1 MGDNRDLQFENP
13 PVGSDAVRSKDSTG
27 QIGRFLQEYLEAR
40 SRNNRPSPLQAPGD
54 GDGLYDSDANPIDAD
69 SADPDQPLFEV
80 TRQPDG
86 RILVNFFPTL
96 SARES
101 GETSPAHAVLCTTDN
116 GAQALEIYDQQQRR
130 FSSTVFVDPET
141 GQVTSECEQHLGGG
155 LNAQQRIVLNTD
167 GTGTYTLTRCQN
179 TSPTNGNGV
188 GSAAPTDRPTA
199 ATFVGTFRSDG
210 TINSMNVIPGMY
222 ATGMQITLDPE
233 NFPLISE
240 SLTEFLGRVDVERQ
254 ELLLLPPASTTLS
267 TVAFVSEGDDTS
279 GDTIQT
285 ALQDQT
291 TEDPTSLESAA
302 RGGDQEALRTLA
314 TMARKV
320 RENTPESH
328 PNRLALAS
336 LINIATS
343 SDVGSAGASR
353 LLLRLADGSQWLNDQ
368 VWRGV
373 SARVPQNPQALR
385 LLSALSTGAISVPST
400 ISEALAPL
408 ARIVREGNRRN
419 GERAATTLLIASGLG
434 SDNQAA
440 TAQSSS
446 ALQELINGCRGPND
460 ASRQIFQRLLEGAV
474 STGDLLTLNLVTR
487 NMTSEP
493 LRRQFVDVARTHLR
507 EAPQGD
513 STRQRELA
521 SALTAIVS
529 GCRPLRIREQSGRV
543 ENTAATYLG
552 EPSEELLARARG
564 GDSRARLEIEAYGIE
579 AIRILNHRE
588 PVDRQIF
595 ANIAAVELSR
605 NAFLREI
612 GIQPIPRRT
621 EQNTLDLW
629 NDLLSRF
636 VRPSELLF
644 TPQSSNAELLNLQLD
659 TQTHLVNALRQRAA
673 GDTADGSAAAL
684 IELLTPERPLQLL
697 MTAASRDLE
706 RRENALRDAARIA
719 LLSLIL
725 SPERETT
732 ALNGL
737 INRLN
742 TQPGNTAVLRTT
754 LEFASRMEN
763 LPADNRAALTSHL
776 SRALQLYG
784 PRGNNPPEISQA
796 LINVLSG
803 AAAFVRAGHAVE
815 SSFAIVGRSVAGSLI
830 QQFNNSSTSDSTRNQ
845 RTANLIALTPF
856 LSADQVRTLLQSR
869 EAASIGIVGL
879 FNPNP
884 TRIADSINITPEQ
897 QALRDRFSELV
908 RGLLSSREP
917 EVQTA
922 ALRYIADNFYIVGD
936 PASPGYQVLID
947 RIQALHGST
956 NAAVRDGTSA
966 ALSRALEFNPDLRS
980 RMLASRDNRE
990 FQRLA
995 VEAIFR
1001 AGAAGLATT
1010 PENAS
1015 ILLSL
1020 AQDASGR
1027 DSVRRLARALLLPMV
1042 APDGL
1047 PDGSSVRAQV
1057 VNTLRGIARGSDSSA
1072 IQNLVNDAIFLSN
1085 GSARSNDAIAGLTAV
1100 ANSSSLAGERIAEAL
1115 LDSYSTNCPVQSSLA
1130 HPDKTR
1136 LAVISRALCGI
1147 DGASIGTANRPSI
1160 LERAV
1165 SDSNSARR
1173 DAALTALS
1181 HIATSDATDG
1191 TTDTSGAGAEQAL
1204 SDLLRNR
1211 PQTLNDLTRLATGRG
1226 IEANAVLGAMVRIAL
1241 RPGDSNRVAEL
1252 RRQVEEIAR
1261 QPLAGAGQ
1269 LAASTTE
1276 VLRLLQ
1282 QAGQSGNTRAIEM
1295 LGLVSASTA
1304 PAARN
1309 AYQALLH
1316 DFANRPANDP
1326 AGQLARSYFSN
1337 PTPERSVIISQALAA
1352 ALREMTPTLQDRVL
1366 ADRDLRSIA
1375 ERLTIQELTANFRGD
1390 SATLR
1395 TIAGMIDRRGSAFS
1409 TTDGAIS
1416 ALCREARNGSHD
1428 ATSVLIAAAS
1438 RSEDAD
1444 VRRQAVIA
1452 LAEVAGI
1459 TLSAADR
1466 ESPDHGLRAC
1476 LELVQARALSGAR
1489 GSISVLI
1496 QTAADPLL
1504 AGELRTSSMNALRE
1518 VLSSTHSD
1526 TAVTR
1531 ILSAWHN
1538 NPSPTNLAVLAAASA
1553 QLPDRRD
1560 LQQQLQSGYLE
1571 IIRRDP
1577 GQNGAEHRLRSQSA
1591 AMALLANPQAL
1602 SPAVI
1607 REIARHLTPQMA
1619 ELLVR
1624 TENIPQDR
1632 VLQLLASLRE
1642 LAQNPP
1648 QGTDLAAVARAF
1660 GAFGRVATAED
1671 VEALTRLRERANS
1684 TEAHEAID
1692 RGIFSIITSAR
1703 DRNVRSSA
1711 MEAFRTSTSW
1721 SQLTEPMRRALT
1733 SFATTGSANLS
1744 ELRNAFD
1751 RVIAD
1756 RAPYPLAISIAMS
1769 MNVITWELTT
1779 PPLST
1784 PGNYN
1789 TTGGTTDQEIC
1800 RIADQI
1806 MDRVEYGDSRTLS
1819 GWVLPLL
1826 SAAYDQYGG
1835 SDRQT
1840 PSRNMILAVMQN
1852 LGAEGRLTDPRF
1864 QDLDTADRD
1873 AYVQR
1878 WQNHRS
1884 NTIDQINATI
1894 QEMRLTGASLVEINQ
1909 HHQRMLDAY
1918 HSGFQLRPNDR
1929 LGPPPTP
1936 PPLPPR
1942 PSEDQ
1947 MRAEQRFVIRHHEA
1961 LIQRL
1966 EQLHRQLGESDVSLN
1981 QAHNLRTPAEY
1992 FELRSQGRHDEAR
2005 LLLIQRWA
2013 EGSLPPALNGEFQ
2026 RTWQELHQRG
2036 LMPSATPPTTAAQGY
2051 QLLAAMS
2058 QPNYTWMPTGEQ
2070 DLRRALGNALM
2081 ERSLQLVRHGE
2092 FNPANQ
2098 QRLEAV
2104 SQQFQARSQAL
2115 INVFSAA
2122 IAQGRPDAQLANF
2135 VSTELTRLQTLLNN
2149 PETIDLR
2156 TNLGT
2161 AIRSMSAELE
2171 RMPQG
2176 SVGRERLR
2184 MQISAFETLHT
2195 GLDPNGEFVR
2205 NLRTVQQSLRD
2216 ITPDTPTQQL
2226 LSTIA
2231 HVAIATATFAAA
2243 AAFVTATFG
2252 TGAVAIAA
2260 GLVLTPLALTA
2271 TSQITTQ
2278 GLYWAGGTNRS
2289 TPFMDW
2295 VFNQTHWDG
2304 RSFVPV
2310 TAGQAFTN
2318 LGEQFA
2324 QEAIMNAITMGAGSL
2339 GRAAMGRVMS
2349 GAGYAIPHV
2358 VPPTGA
2364 WSQRF
2369 SSTFWG
2375 NYTRSAHVIGMGLA
2389 APSIVNE
2396 DVAHAMAVIGPLF
2409 AFGHS
2414 AFETARHARR
2424 VATPERPSI
2433 SRPAEL
2439 IDHLNLTGLNDTQ
2452 KTQMREWWAMRT
2464 PAEQRRIAEAFRF
2477 INPSEDVRV
2486 VEALR
2491 RATPQQLTHLMEAI
2505 RAHVNNGGSA
2515 GHSGNFLRE
2524 FGNLP
2529 QAERTQLLELCDGL
2543 RPAQRNLLV
2552 ARLAESAL
2560 HAVGTPESPSQTGQP
2575 MPRLVRDI
2583 LGAGNNRAALI
2594 EHINQLPPSVVSDIA
2609 GLSAQQHRLR
2619 ALETL
2624 ATSGRGAT
2632 LQPILE
2638 SLRPPR
2644 LRTEF
2649 LRSLAMIEDGGLR
2662 GQALD
2667 RIAGHRNG
2675 ADLTAAIASMTTNRS
2690 RVMEFLGGASEA
2702 HVHALF
2708 DTISAAG
2715 DRNSRASM
2723 LLALS
2728 RLTTAE
2734 QQAHALEAVGAG
2746 GRELYRRMSG
2756 LSDVQLGQA
2765 LQLIT
2770 SPGEAGAQMR
2780 TLVGRLNATEMQ
2792 QLTTYMEST
2801 RGQSRTI
2808 ALEVIRMIADGAPI
2822 PIATLSDIQGR
2833 HLSRLRDVARE
2844 RMSLNTRI
2852 GTMDAGPQ
2860 RDALTLARDLLDR
2873 ALAAPNRD
2881 TVIPGRE
2888 TVGDSNTS
2896 HLLEARAV
2904 SRLLSDQGILNNP
2917 ADLQRARIIA
2927 EAWRDG
2933 APIETTQL
2941 NDVRGARLVR
2951 LSNLVTRRS
2960 GLTAQLADPNQIS
2973 LPGMTAEQLRGLR
2986 TAVDRIL
2993 SGREAGQPQRISDME
3008 TVLSQIANPSVSRES
3023 ANALANIL
3031 SLSASM
3037 PADFPAGLR
3046 SLARLT
3052 NTPES
3057 TAALRTYEHLLRQI
3071 NSQMATSGG
3080 NGDMMVRYSSTIM
3093 RQLQAGVP
3101 GLEGEWVFVP
3111 AAPPLRS
3118 NTQISDADLFGVDGV
3133 FINLTNGS
3141 VRPVDFSGNAAESGV
3156 CRWHVGPQEQ
3166 LETGHSTHD
3175 PAAFLRRF
3183 LNTTA
3188 DGVTRPSTFNI
3199 FDANFVQNVGLPS
3212 FAREPLTAQTIHS
3225 RQERLNQYID
3235 RLHTEIRRLRDSGQ
3249 PVPPQYEY
3257 WAQALQETRGGYNV
3271 LAQGSEFLMNQAAR
3285 GSVNHTR
3292 LTRATQDNATGVRML
3307 EFALAESI
3315 PTSYI
3320 RSNPDGSGQHVV
3332 GGSIESF
3339 RVYSDGRIEV
3349 TSTRDH
3355 SDPRPMRGRP
3365 VGTVLDVLQG
3375 ALTSEQA
3382 RLTPSAATIQRLQA
3396 DIQTMQASGGQLDF
3410 TNQQHRDLIGR
3421 LVGYRY
3427 PTAGNAPGGNT
3438 GSGVTPTN
3446 GARSAPRPAPGSGGS
3461 DTQPSNTNRPSPIE
3475 QPRNPLG
3482 DTMMSIGESPVR
3494 LATIA
3499 QPADGETVTIGRHEQ
3514 FGEQLRDPIISRRHV
3529 EITNSNGELTL
3540 TVLGQ
3545 NRVFV
3550 RSANGTITQVT
3561 SPRVLQQG
3569 DEVILSR
3576 NNAPRLVLRDGAI
3589 DLLPPRTDQ
3598 GPPPR
3603 RHFFGLGIMSLPRPG
3618 DISIGS
3624 HATFGTELA
3633 GFESVSPNHVRISRN
3648 AEGAVTVTSLDSSRG
3663 TYISRPDGAVI
3674 QVTDSHTV
3682 QPGEHILLSRNGP
3695 RLVVAGSILELH
3707 QPQPRAIRPGSN
3719 IDFSRLDLPSL
3730 PENHIPSLPAVLQ
3743 SNRYQQLNELRGPI
3757 EHGFQNAGQ
3766 RVQLDDIGAL
3776 VRPSGERAQVRRAVT
3791 VYDPAR
3797 DPVLRAVLAE
3807 ARGRF
3812 DHLRNDPLRLMEA
3825 LSQYT
3830 NELLHPQGWNQE
3842 ALNCWYDE
3850 FNHTH
3855 AGQRVLLGEFLR
3867 RGTGVCSQQAL
3878 LVHGLAQ
3885 SMGIN
3890 PVMVRNTTHAWN
3902 EITINGT
3909 RYIFDPRNRVYGQVV
3924 TPETR
3929 LRMYTPGVQELP
3941 R

>member
-13 PVGSDAVRSKDSTG
+13 PVGSDAVRSTDSTG
-27 QIGRFLQEYLEAR
+27 QISRFLEEYLEVR
-40 SRNNRPSPLQAPGD
+40 SRNDRPSPLPASGD
-54 GDGLYDSDANPIDAD
+54 GDGLYDSDANPIDTD
-69 SADPDQPLFEV
+69 SADPDQPVFEV
-80 TRQPDG
+80 ITQPDG

-96 SARES
+96 SARER
-101 GETSPAHAVLCTTDN
+101 GETSPAHALLWTTDSS
-116 GAQALEIYDQQQRR
+116 AQALEIYDQQQRR

-179 TSPTNGNGV
+179 TSATDGNGV
-188 GSAAPTDRPTA
+188 GSAAPTDRPAA

-210 TINSMNVIPGMY
+210 TINSMNVIPGMF
-222 ATGMQITLDPE
+222 ATRVQITLDPE

-240 SLTEFLGRVDVERQ
+240 TLTEFLGRIDLERQ

-267 TVAFVSEGDDTS
+267 TVALVSEGDDTS

-285 ALQDQT
+285 TLLDQT
-291 TEDPTSLESAA
+291 TEEPMSLESAA
-302 RGGDQEALRTLA
+302 RGGAQEALRTLA
-314 TMARKV
+314 TMARQV

-368 VWRGV
+368 VWRGA
-373 SARVPQNPQALR
+373 SARIAQNTQALR
-385 LLSALSTGAISVPST
+385 LLSALSTGATSVPST
-400 ISEALAPL
+400 IGEALAPL

-419 GERAATTLLIASGLG
+419 GERAAATLLIASGLG
-434 SDNQAA
+434 SDNQTA
-440 TAQSSS
+440 TAQASS
-446 ALQELINGCRGPND
+446 AIQELINGCRGPND
-460 ASRQIFQRLLEGAV
+460 ASRQIFQRLLEGAI
-474 STGDLLTLNLVTR
+474 STGDLTSLHLVTR
-487 NMTSEP
+487 NITSEP

-521 SALTAIVS
+521 SALTAILS
-529 GCRPLRIREQSGRV
+529 GCRPLRIREQPGRV
-543 ENTAATYLG
+543 ENSAVTYLG
-552 EPSEELLARARG
+552 EPSEELLARARN
-564 GDSRARLEIEAYGIE
+564 GDSRARLEIEAYGVE
-579 AIRILNHRE
+579 AIRFLNHRE

-636 VRPSELLF
+636 IRPSELLF
-644 TPQSSNAELLNLQLD
+644 TPQSSNPELLNLQLD

-673 GDTADGSAAAL
+673 GDTADGSATAL

-697 MTAASRDLE
+697 TTAASRDLG

-719 LLSLIL
+719 LLSLNL

-732 ALNGL
+732 VLNGL

-754 LEFASRMEN
+754 LEFASRIEN
-763 LPADNRAALTSHL
+763 LPDDNRAALNAHL

-796 LINVLSG
+796 LINILSG
-803 AAAFVRAGHAVE
+803 AAAFVRAGQAVE
-815 SSFAIVGRSVAGSLI
+815 SSFTILGRSVAGSLI

-845 RTANLIALTPF
+845 RTADLIALTPF

-879 FNPNP
+879 INPNP
-884 TRIADSINITPEQ
+884 TRIADRINITLEQ

-936 PASPGYQVLID
+936 PASTGYQVLID
-947 RIQALHGST
+947 RIQALHRST

-966 ALSRALEFNPDLRS
+966 ALSRALDFNPDLRS

-1020 AQDASGR
+1020 AQDASGP
-1027 DSVRRLARALLLPMV
+1027 DSVRRHARALLLAMV
-1042 APDGL
+1042 APGGL
-1047 PDGSSVRAQV
+1047 PEGNLVRTQV
-1057 VNTLRGIARGSDSSA
+1057 TNMLRGIARGPDSSA

-1085 GSARSNDAIAGLTAV
+1085 GSVRNNDAIAGLTAV

-1115 LDSYSTNCPVQSSLA
+1115 LDSYSTNCPMQSSLA
-1130 HPDKTR
+1130 HPDRTR
-1136 LAVISRALCGI
+1136 LAVISRALGGI
-1147 DGASIGTANRPSI
+1147 DGASTGTANRPSI
-1160 LERAV
+1160 LQRAV
-1165 SDSNSARR
+1165 SGSNSARR
-1173 DAALTALS
+1173 DAALSALS
-1181 HIATSDATDG
+1181 LVATSGATDG
-1191 TTDTSGAGAEQAL
+1191 ITDTSRAGAEQAL
-1204 SDLLRNR
+1204 LDLLRDR
-1211 PQTLNDLTRLATGRG
+1211 PQTLNDLTRLGTGRG

-1241 RPGDSNRVAEL
+1241 HPGDSNRVPEL

-1269 LAASTTE
+1269 LAASTVE

-1316 DFANRPANDP
+1316 VFANRPANDP
-1326 AGQLARSYFSN
+1326 AGQLARSFFSN
-1337 PTPERSVIISQALAA
+1337 PTPDRSVVISQALAA
-1352 ALREMTPTLQDRVL
+1352 ALHEMTPTLQDRVL

-1390 SATLR
+1390 SPTLR

-1416 ALCREARNGSHD
+1416 ALRREARNGSHD

-1438 RSEDAD
+1438 RSEDAS
-1444 VRRQAVIA
+1444 VRRQAVLA
-1452 LAEVAGI
+1452 LAEIAGI
-1459 TLSAADR
+1459 TLSSADR

-1476 LELVQARALSGAR
+1476 LELVQARALAGDR
-1489 GSISVLI
+1489 GSIRVLI

-1518 VLSSTHSD
+1518 VLSSPHSD
-1526 TAVTR
+1526 TAVTT

-1538 NPSPTNLAVLAAASA
+1538 NPSPSNLAVLAAASA

-1577 GQNGAEHRLRSQSA
+1577 GQNAAEHRLRSQSA

-1602 SPAVI
+1602 SPSVI
-1607 REIARHLTPQMA
+1607 REIARHMTPQMA
-1619 ELLVR
+1619 DLLVR

-1648 QGTDLAAVARAF
+1648 QGTDLAAVASAI

-1671 VEALTRLRERANS
+1671 VAALTRLRERANT
-1684 TEAHEAID
+1684 TEEREAID

-1711 MEAFRTSTSW
+1711 LEAFRTSNSW
-1721 SQLTEPMRRALT
+1721 SQLTEPMRGALT
-1733 SFATTGSANLS
+1733 SFATTGRANLS

-1779 PPLST
+1779 PPIST
-1784 PGNYN
+1784 PGNFN

-1864 QDLDTADRD
+1864 QNLDTADRD

-1894 QEMRLTGASLVEINQ
+1894 QEMRLSGASLVEINQ

-1929 LGPPPTP
+1929 LGPPPPP

-1947 MRAEQRFVIRHHEA
+1947 MRAEQRVVIRHHEA

-1981 QAHNLRTPAEY
+1981 QARNLRTPAEY

-2005 LLLIQRWA
+2005 LLLVQRWA
-2013 EGSLPPALNGEFQ
+2013 EGSLPPALNVEFQ

-2036 LMPSATPPTTAAQGY
+2036 LVPSATQPTTAAQGY
-2051 QLLAAMS
+2051 QLLATMN
-2058 QPNYTWMPTGEQ
+2058 QPTYTWLPTGEQ

-2081 ERSLQLVRHGE
+2081 ERALQLVRHGE

-2115 INVFSAA
+2115 LNVFSAA
-2122 IAQGRPDAQLANF
+2122 IAQGRPEAHIADF
-2135 VSTELTRLQTLLNN
+2135 VSNELTQLQTLLNN
-2149 PETIDLR
+2149 PGTRELR
-2156 TNLGT
+2156 TSLGT
-2161 AIRSMSAELE
+2161 AIRSMRAEME
-2171 RMPQG
+2171 RMPHG
-2176 SVGRERLR
+2176 SVGRERLG
-2184 MQISAFETLHT
+2184 MQISAFETLHA

-2205 NLRTVQQSLRD
+2205 NLQIVQRGLRD

-2226 LSTIA
+2226 LSTLA
-2231 HVAIATATFAAA
+2231 HVAVATVTFAAA

-2310 TAGQAFTN
+2310 TAGQAFTS

-2358 VPPTGA
+2358 APPTGA

-2369 SSTFWG
+2369 SSTFWA

-2491 RATPQQLTHLMEAI
+2491 QATPQQLTHLMEAM

-2529 QAERTQLLELCDGL
+2529 QTERTQLLELFDGL
-2543 RPAQRNLLV
+2543 PPAQRNLLV

-2560 HAVGTPESPSQTGQP
+2560 HAVGTPENPSQTGQP
-2575 MPRLVRDI
+2575 MSRLVRDI
-2583 LGAGNNRAALI
+2583 LGAGNNRVALI
-2594 EHINQLPPSVVSDIA
+2594 ERINQLPPSVVADIA

-2624 ATSGRGAT
+2624 AASERGAA

-2649 LRSLAMIEDGGLR
+2649 LRSLAMIEDSGLR

-2667 RIAGHRNG
+2667 RITGHRNG
-2675 ADLTAAIASMTTNRS
+2675 ADLTAAIASMTTNR
-2690 RVMEFLGGASEA
+2690 RRLMEFLGGASET
-2702 HVHALF
+2702 HVNAFF

-2728 RLTTAE
+2728 RLTAE

-2780 TLVGRLNATEMQ
+2780 TLFGRLNATEMQ
-2792 QLTTYMEST
+2792 QLTTFMEST

-2808 ALEVIRMIADGAPI
+2808 ALDVIRMIADGAPI
-2822 PIATLSDIQGR
+2822 PIDTLSGMQGR

-2852 GTMDAGPQ
+2852 GTMEAGPQ

-2941 NDVRGARLVR
+2941 NDARGERLVR

-2986 TAVDRIL
+2986 TAVDRVL
-2993 SGREAGQPQRISDME
+2993 SGREAGQPQRIRDME
-3008 TVLSQIANPSVSRES
+3008 LVLSQIANPSVSRER

-3046 SLARLT
+3046 SLARLP

-3057 TAALRTYEHLLRQI
+3057 TAALRTYENLLRQI

-3093 RQLQAGVP
+3093 RQLQTGVP

-3111 AAPPLRS
+3111 TAPPLRS

-3141 VRPVDFSGNAAESGV
+3141 VRPVDFSGNVAESGV
-3156 CRWHVGPQEQ
+3156 CRWHIGPQAQ
-3166 LETGHSTHD
+3166 LEIGSSTHD
-3175 PAAFLRRF
+3175 PGAFLRRF

-3188 DGVTRPSTFNI
+3188 DGVTRPSTFNL

-3212 FAREPLTAQTIHS
+3212 FAREPLTTQTIHA

-3235 RLHTEIRRLRDSGQ
+3235 RLHTEIRRLRDNGQ
-3249 PVPPQYEY
+3249 PVPAQYEY

-3285 GSVNHTR
+3285 GSVNNTR
-3292 LTRATQDNATGVRML
+3292 LTRATQDNATGVRMV
-3307 EFALAESI
+3307 EFALAESL

-3320 RSNPDGSGQHVV
+3320 RSNPDGTAQHVV

-3375 ALTSEQA
+3375 ALTAEQA
-3382 RLTPSAATIQRLQA
+3382 RHNPSAAAIQRLQA

-3421 LVGYRY
+3421 IVGYRY
-3427 PTAGNAPGGNT
+3427 PTAGQAPGGNT

-3446 GARSAPRPAPGSGGS
+3446 GGDSAPRPDTGSGG
-3461 DTQPSNTNRPSPIE
+3461 TQPSNNNRPRPID
-3475 QPRNPLG
+3475 QPRDPLG
-3482 DTMMSIGESPVR
+3482 HTMMSIGESSLR

-3499 QPADGETVTIGRHEQ
+3499 QPADGTTITIGRLGQ
-3514 FGEQLRDPIISRRHV
+3514 FANQLQNPTISRRHV

-3561 SPRVLQQG
+3561 APHVLQQG
-3569 DEVILSR
+3569 DEVMLSAS
-3576 NNAPRLVLRDGAI
+3576 NAPRLVLRDGQI
-3589 DLLPPRTDQ
+3589 DLLPPRTDMA
-3598 GPPPR
+3598 PIPR
-3603 RHFFGLGIMSLPRPG
+3603 RQFFGLGIVPLPRPG
-3618 DISIGS
+3618 QDMSIGR
-3624 HATFGTELA
+3624 HASFGSELTA
-3633 GFESVSPNHVRISRN
+3633 FESVSTNHVRISRN
-3648 AEGAVTVTSLDSSRG
+3648 AEGAVTVTSLDTSHG
-3663 TYISRPDGAVI
+3663 TYISRPDGAVML
-3674 QVTDSHTV
+3674 VTGSHTL

-3695 RLVVAGSILELH
+3695 RLVVTGNNLELH
-3707 QPQPRAIRPGSN
+3707 QPHPRAIRPGSN
-3719 IDFSRLDLPSL
+3719 IDFSRFEDVPNL
-3730 PENHIPSLPAVLQ
+3730 PENHTPSLPAVLQ

-3757 EHGFQNAGQ
+3757 EHGFHNAGQ
-3766 RVQLDDIGAL
+3766 RVQLDDNGAL
-3776 VRPSGERAQVRRAVT
+3776 VRPSGENAQLRRAVT

-3797 DPVLRAVLAE
+3797 DPVLRAVIAE
-3807 ARGRF
+3807 ARNRF
-3812 DHLRNDPLRLMEA
+3812 DHLRNDPQRLMEA

-3830 NELLHPQGWNQE
+3830 NELLHPQVWNQE
-3842 ALNCWYDE
+3842 ALNLWYDE
-3850 FNHTH
+3850 FNQTHT
-3855 AGQRVLLGEFLR
+3855 GQRVLLGEFLR